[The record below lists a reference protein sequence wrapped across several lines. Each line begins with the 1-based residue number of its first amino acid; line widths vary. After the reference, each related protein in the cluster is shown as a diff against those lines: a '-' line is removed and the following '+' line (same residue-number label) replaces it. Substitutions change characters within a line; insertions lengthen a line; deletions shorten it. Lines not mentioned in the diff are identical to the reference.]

1 MKITRVETIRLDEFT
16 NLLWVRVH
24 TDAGMIGL
32 GETFF
37 GARAAEAYIHETA
50 APSLIGRDP
59 LQIERIARDLTP
71 YIGFAGTGAE
81 LNRKNRRGPIIT
93 DHVDESLRA
102 AQDEGVLWHNDRLVV
117 HVEWKRDQGQ

>member
-16 NLLWVRVH
+16 NLLWVRLH
-24 TDAGMIGL
+24 TDAGVIGL

-50 APSLIGRDP
+50 APALIGRDP

-81 LNRKNRRGPIIT
+81 TRGRSAIDI
-93 DHVDESLRA
+93 A
-102 AQDEGVLWHNDRLVV
+102 LWDLWGRVAEQPVYQLLGGLTHDKMRIYNTCAGSR
-117 HVEWKRDQGQ
+117 